1 MQLHEWLSPVADLLS
16 VVGFFM
22 TLWVLAL
29 TRTIKRTFAL
39 RARTP
44 QLRKALT
51 VKVNTLRPLIKAWPQ
66 NRNEA
71 LGVLA
76 NARALLENLQTK
88 LPRNERTAV
97 DRIVRELN
105 GRRIGLFRRMHPAE
119 YSEDD
124 LWKIFADLQAIITSL
139 EQREKDV
146 TWE

>member
-1 MQLHEWLSPVADLLS
+1 MALLEWLSPVADVLS
-16 VVGFFM
+16 VLGFGM
-22 TLWVLAL
+22 TLWVLLL
-29 TRTIKRTFAL
+29 TRSIKRTFAL

-44 QLRKALT
+44 QLRLSLT
-51 VKVNTLRPLIKAWPQ
+51 AAVNSLRPLIKDWPT
-66 NRNEA
+66 NRNDA

-76 NARALLENLQTK
+76 NARALLENLQAK
-88 LPRNERTAV
+88 LPRNDRAAV

-105 GRRIGLFRRMHPAE
+105 GRRISLFRRIHPAE

-124 LWKIFADLQAIITSL
+124 LWKIFADLQAVVTSL